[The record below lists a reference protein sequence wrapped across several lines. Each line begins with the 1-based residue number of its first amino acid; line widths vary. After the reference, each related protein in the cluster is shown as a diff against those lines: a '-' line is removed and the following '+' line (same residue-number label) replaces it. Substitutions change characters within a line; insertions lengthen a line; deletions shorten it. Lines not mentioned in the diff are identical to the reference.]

1 MAEPQQAPSTVLPTE
16 RYLEELFFEAMVAF
30 VRNAEAAGLDADVPT
45 CPGWKVRDLVAHQ
58 GMVHRWAA
66 ASLRGDDV
74 PEPEAFEREG
84 LADPDPLEWL
94 RDGAIELAQ
103 TLSDAPEDVRA
114 PVFLKD
120 APAPRAF
127 WARRQCHE
135 TTMHAV
141 DALAAALGRL
151 PTADEVW
158 FGDELALDGIDELLV
173 GFLQRGKSRL
183 RADPAG
189 TFVVVAGGRKWSLAL
204 SPDAPAVTTRFAEV
218 GSGWSQWFLSGPAP
232 AVYLQLWNRAAAPER
247 PRGIL
252 PVGWR
257 ELSAI
262 SW

>member
-1 MAEPQQAPSTVLPTE
+1 MTEPQSTVLPVE
-16 RYLEELFFEAMVAF
+16 RYLEGLFFDAMVAF
-30 VRNAEAAGLDADVPT
+30 VRNAESAGLDAEVPT
-45 CPGWKVRDLVAHQ
+45 CPGWTVRDLVAHQ

-66 ASLRGDDV
+66 ALLRGEDV
-74 PEPEAFEREG
+74 PEPEAFERAG

-103 TLSDAPEDVRA
+103 TLSDAPDDVQA
-114 PVFLKD
+114 PVFLKE

-135 TTMHAV
+135 TTIHAV
-141 DALAAALGRL
+141 DALAAALGRP

-173 GFLQRGKSRL
+173 GFLQRGRSRL

-189 TFVVVAGGRKWSLAL
+189 TFVVIAGGRKWSLAL
-204 SPDAPAVTTRFAEV
+204 SPDAPAVTTRAEI
-218 GSGWSQWFLSGPAP
+218 GSGWSPWLVSGSPVE
-232 AVYLQLWNRAAAPER
+232 VYLQLWNRATPPQAPAGR
-247 PRGIL
+247 L
-252 PVGWR
+252 PDGWR